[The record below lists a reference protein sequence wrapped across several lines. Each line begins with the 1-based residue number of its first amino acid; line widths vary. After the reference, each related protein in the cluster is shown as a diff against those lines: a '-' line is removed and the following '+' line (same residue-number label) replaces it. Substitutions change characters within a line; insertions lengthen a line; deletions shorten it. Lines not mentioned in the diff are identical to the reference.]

1 MNNILE
7 ISEKIPK
14 GNRGGRVAIKI
25 ILCKIHDDPKETNFN
40 GLHWKEEYVSDKLD
54 TIVNMP
60 MCASFVDDDK
70 TIPLDH
76 GYTGEEIND
85 DGIIEPLFE
94 NSETVGSFSKGYI
107 DDVVV
112 DGQKIRALI
121 GEGVL
126 YYQRYPNFVKWLRQS
141 YTEGNVDTSVEILG
155 TEENDHKIIYEER
168 TPTRKFRTPKEFV
181 FSGSSFLSVTPGD
194 KKAIVLEI
202 AQKNK
207 TKEEQNDMD
216 KNELMTAVREVFNEF
231 NSKES
236 EINAELDK
244 ANSTIIDKD
253 KELAAKE
260 EEICSLNDKVAKLE
274 KALEDIER
282 EQKTKWAE
290 YEAVMKELGEL
301 KTKQRLGELDD
312 ALGDYSDD
320 ERKYAESEIN
330 EFRENPMDGNI
341 DTILS
346 KICVGI
352 VAKQKEDARVSE
364 QNAHVENTDVSDIFS
379 DVNMDES
386 ENIEIF

>member
-1 MNNILE
+1 
-7 ISEKIPK
+7 
-14 GNRGGRVAIKI
+14 
-25 ILCKIHDDPKETNFN
+25 
-40 GLHWKEEYVSDKLD
+40 
-54 TIVNMP
+54 
-60 MCASFVDDDK
+60 
-70 TIPLDH
+70 
-76 GYTGEEIND
+76 
-85 DGIIEPLFE
+85 
-94 NSETVGSFSKGYI
+94 
-107 DDVVV
+107 
-112 DGQKIRALI
+112 
-121 GEGVL
+121 
-126 YYQRYPNFVKWLRQS
+126 
-141 YTEGNVDTSVEILG
+141 
-155 TEENDHKIIYEER
+155 
-168 TPTRKFRTPKEFV
+168 
-181 FSGSSFLSVTPGD
+181 
-194 KKAIVLEI
+194 
-202 AQKNK
+202 
-207 TKEEQNDMD
+207 MD

-364 QNAHVENTDVSDIFS
+364 QNARVENTDVSDIFS